1 MENSHNTIFPN
12 VQDEPYFPGTSSMPQ
27 YFPEGLFIPHL
38 TDMAA
43 SPGQIEKSYEK
54 EVLNQAEAGFDR

>member
-1 MENSHNTIFPN
+1 
-12 VQDEPYFPGTSSMPQ
+12 MPQ

-38 TDMAA
+38 TDMTA